1 MKGKKKVSWKLMVND
16 DEGGDDESRN
26 EEWRAKRHG
35 KYIFNT
41 KKSSFLTD
49 CQRWCKEC
57 LVN

>member
-1 MKGKKKVSWKLMVND
+1 MVND